1 MKLHV
6 KIQLLTFSSEVLNF
20 IFLAL
25 GLSVFLCGLWI
36 LFDIRNLL
44 TARPSDELRTV
55 GAGLMIIGGVV
66 GVVSVVGFVSAVKE
80 NKILLLTYQGF
91 LIILVFSQLFIT
103 LLLLLNKGEIEKK
116 VDNTLDHLIVHYRG
130 DTESQDTLV
139 DNIQHYE
146 KCCGFMGPSDWLK
159 NLYLQNLTDVLPCSC
174 FNFSRNS
181 TRWCYKQ
188 PDNMYT
194 EFLNQGCTKK
204 VSNWLQ
210 ENINTITGMVIG
222 LMFIQMV
229 LFVLMVSLYYAIKSK
244 AALKMNP
251 PTDTD
256 HTPLDLSPEDDL
268 INGEQNYSY
277 IDPDDGYTDPAHPA
291 QR

>member
-55 GAGLMIIGGVV
+55 GAGLMIMGGVV

-91 LIILVFSQLFIT
+91 LIVLVFGQLFIT
-103 LLLLLNKGEIEKK
+103 LLLLLNKGKIEKK

-146 KCCGFMGPSDWLK
+146 MCCGVMGPSDWLK
-159 NLYLQNLTDVLPCSC
+159 NLFLKNLTDLDSLPCSC

-188 PDNMYT
+188 PDNVMYR
-194 EFLNQGCTKK
+194 EGCKEK
-204 VSNWLQ
+204 VKYWLQ
-210 ENINTITGMVIG
+210 ETLTPSRHVVG

-244 AALKMNP
+244 AALKINP

-256 HTPLDLSPEDDL
+256 HAPLDPSPK
-268 INGEQNYSY
+268 
-277 IDPDDGYTDPAHPA
+277 TT
-291 QR
+291 